1 MTLQLS
7 FLFQDVAIGK
17 MENFISADLLFPFI
31 AILLLLLLL
40 SIPNICLVY
49 QVKLSIYLQTLDF
62 VTRYVL

>member
-1 MTLQLS
+1 
-7 FLFQDVAIGK
+7 

>member
-7 FLFQDVAIGK
+7 FLFQDVAIGE

-40 SIPNICLVY
+40 SIPNIRLVY
-49 QVKLSIYLQTLDF
+49 QVKLSIYL
-62 VTRYVL
+62 